1 MLMENTLQVSKL
13 DNVVSL
19 FDLKGSWVDRLSPN
33 DSSTLKDQNL
43 RKMTATG
50 QIRLEMNPI
59 MRKFLHMQLIADVN
73 FFKAH
78 NIMDYSM
85 LVGIVS
91 SNSNSINVEIDKDYA
106 VDEI

>member
-1 MLMENTLQVSKL
+1 
-13 DNVVSL
+13 
-19 FDLKGSWVDRLSPN
+19 
-33 DSSTLKDQNL
+33 
-43 RKMTATG
+43 
-50 QIRLEMNPI
+50 
-59 MRKFLHMQLIADVN
+59 MQLVADVN

-91 SNSNSINVEIDKDYA
+91 SNSNSINVEMDKDYA